1 MNNVNTVPAII
12 WNTKIQTI
20 FGHID
25 QDKVLIYQFE
35 EGLVGFERFVHFA
48 VAPFPQLRYIL
59 KDIDLENDDL
69 AVYFLTSVQEKESIK
84 KNYIKVHVQAPII
97 LQHSSYQGMQLVMM
111 DSELNKPHIIDHNK
125 IISLEQFKNLHS

>member
-48 VAPFPQLRYIL
+48 VAPFPQADLFDDFFILQSLEQDSLCFILKKLKLATSGALFFDKVSAELRYIL
-59 KDIDLENDDL
+59 KDI
-69 AVYFLTSVQEKESIK
+69 KECSW
-84 KNYIKVHVQAPII
+84 
-97 LQHSSYQGMQLVMM
+97 L
-111 DSELNKPHIIDHNK
+111 
-125 IISLEQFKNLHS
+125 